1 MTGLRRLVRAASV
14 EREPLA
20 RTNGVRMWLRRN
32 DWRLLA
38 DVVETPPGREL
49 VSFETNRDGT
59 RAVTVDDDGA
69 VHVPFDFD
77 AVFETYVSER
87 WVARSGN
94 RRLSPAQLDL
104 FYRIKRLVPRPA
116 QLAAR
121 RLLIRRHGLPIF
133 PTWPVDSSVE
143 SLVRLYLHCLIAA
156 NDGRDQPFDWFWPDG
171 APSCAILTHDIET
184 SDGLDRCAWLM
195 SMDERAGIKASFQ
208 VIPEERY
215 SISSAF
221 MPPYWFCQR

>member
-1 MTGLRRLVRAASV
+1 MSGLRRLVRAASV

-156 NDGRDQPFDWFWPDG
+156 NDGRDQQFDWFWPDG
-171 APSCAILTHDIET
+171 ARAALTLSHDVET
-184 SDGLDRCAWLM
+184 AEGLALAVRLADLEEELGFRSSFNIGAW
-195 SMDERAGIKASFQ
+195 
-208 VIPEERY
+208 
-215 SISSAF
+215 
-221 MPPYWFCQR
+221 